1 MVTPEKTAFVGLG
14 ANLGDARQ
22 AVCQALSDLDRLPQ
36 TRLVAHSSLYKSE
49 PIDAGGPD
57 YINAVAKT
65 QTTLQP
71 LELLQALQSLENA
84 AGRQRP
90 FQNAPR
96 TLDLDLLLYD
106 KLECQSEVLTLPH
119 PRMHQRA
126 FVLAP
131 LSEISP
137 GLSHP
142 IYGDIDKLL
151 SALTSQTIERLDT

>member
-1 MVTPEKTAFVGLG
+1 MVMPEKTAFIGLG
-14 ANLGDARQ
+14 ANLGNARQ
-22 AVCQALSDLDRLPQ
+22 TIRQALDDLRSLPQ
-36 TRLVAHSSLYKSE
+36 TRLVDHSSLYKSE

-65 QTTLQP
+65 LTRLQP
-71 LELLQALQSLENA
+71 LALLQALLSLENA

-106 KLECQSEVLTLPH
+106 KLEYQSEVLTLPH

-131 LSEISP
+131 LSEIAP

-142 IYGDIDKLL
+142 VYGDINKLL
-151 SALTSQTIERLDT
+151 STLTSQTIERLDT